1 MKTALVTCGT
11 RSRGL
16 MYITWESQKRGT
28 EMLFE
33 EIMVNIFLKL
43 MKTINA
49 QIQEAQWKPEGK
61 ETRVPQC
68 SSHTVYNSQDREAT

>member
-1 MKTALVTCGT
+1 
-11 RSRGL
+11 
-16 MYITWESQKRGT
+16 
-28 EMLFE
+28 MLFE

>member
-43 MKTINA
+43 IKTMNA

-68 SSHTVYNSQDREAT
+68 SSQHCL